1 MQRQKPFVNI
11 PFIFVCPW
19 KEDDMMYT
27 HNFVMVDMI
36 WCAKW
41 KLYLHH
47 LSQNL
52 KDGFCIH
59 KSILMAFLYVNF
71 TYLPSVL
78 YWYLRIGRGCSF
90 LNFIIELYNDFGK
103 YHICHMINKGVKR
116 MYIQSVYNNIKK
128 NCNSLFSIHLAVIY
142 ANLTCNQNIE
152 DGCCAVTLELLV

>member
-36 WCAKW
+36 CCAKW
-41 KLYLHH
+41 KLYLHY

-59 KSILMAFLYVNF
+59 KRILMAFLYVNF

-78 YWYLRIGRGCSF
+78 YWYLRIGREVVFQISMHWT
-90 LNFIIELYNDFGK
+90 IHNDFGK
-103 YHICHMINKGVKR
+103 YHICNIINKIFNAKIHPCCSL
-116 MYIQSVYNNIKK
+116 YQYKK
-128 NCNSLFSIHLAVIY
+128 
-142 ANLTCNQNIE
+142 
-152 DGCCAVTLELLV
+152 EL

>member
-1 MQRQKPFVNI
+1 MEYCEDSIYCLYLERPWGPHQSLNLTQYVQYKTMQRQKPFVNI

-36 WCAKW
+36 CCAKW
-41 KLYLHH
+41 KLYLHY

-59 KSILMAFLYVNF
+59 KRILMAFLYVNF

-78 YWYLRIGRGCSF
+78 YWYLRRGSF
-90 LNFIIELYNDFGK
+90 LHFMHWTIHFNFW
-103 YHICHMINKGVKR
+103 
-116 MYIQSVYNNIKK
+116 
-128 NCNSLFSIHLAVIY
+128 
-142 ANLTCNQNIE
+142 
-152 DGCCAVTLELLV
+152 